1 MSKVYA
7 EIDPVAFTKLVES
20 QRDNF
25 ATFAV
30 IWDVIDDNPMLLW
43 PIVLRR
49 LHPATASLLRSATK
63 VKFSHLNKAMTI
75 RFDPEHSF
83 QAYMAC
89 RPKTLHQVNEVLR
102 EVVGLS
108 GWNIRVYHKKQDI
121 TGADWPF

>member
-1 MSKVYA
+1 MRSVY
-7 EIDPVAFTKLVES
+7 EIDRVAFTHLVES

-49 LHPATASLLRSATK
+49 LHPATASILRCASE
-63 VKFSHLNKAMTI
+63 VNFSHLNRTMTI
-75 RFDPEHSF
+75 RFDPEYSWPAH
-83 QAYMAC
+83 MAS
-89 RPKTLHQVNEVLR
+89 RQKTLHQVNLVLR

-108 GWNIRVYHKKQDI
+108 GWNIRVYLENQDI